1 MLGES
6 EMTVVYKLVLTL
18 LLGVIVFFTFQNIT
32 TVTVSFLTWSA
43 TVPLAMVVIAA
54 YILGMVTGGGVLWL
68 LMHSIHDDTL
78 KSK

>member
-1 MLGES
+1 
-6 EMTVVYKLVLTL
+6 MTVVYKLVLTL

>member
-1 MLGES
+1 MNL
-6 EMTVVYKLVLTL
+6 VYKFVLIL
-18 LLGVIVFFTFQNIT
+18 LLGVIVVFSFQNIT

-54 YILGMVTGGGVLWL
+54 YILGTVTGGGLVSL
-68 LMHSIHDDTL
+68 LMRSIHDDTK

>member
-1 MLGES
+1 MN
-6 EMTVVYKLVLTL
+6 VVYKLVLTL
-18 LLGVIVFFTFQNIT
+18 LLGVVVVFAFQNIT

-54 YILGMVTGGGVLWL
+54 YILGTVTGGGVLSL
-68 LMHSIHDDTL
+68 LMRSIHDDTR

>member
-18 LLGVIVFFTFQNIT
+18 LLGVTVVFAFQNIT

-43 TVPLAMVVIAA
+43 TVPLAMVVIAT
-54 YILGMVTGGGVLWL
+54 YILGAVTGGGVLWL
-68 LMHSIHDDTL
+68 LMHSIYDDTR

>member
-1 MLGES
+1 MN
-6 EMTVVYKLVLTL
+6 VVYKLVLTL
-18 LLGVIVFFTFQNIT
+18 LLGVIVVFAFQNIT

-54 YILGMVTGGGVLWL
+54 YILGTVTGGGVLSL
-68 LMHSIHDDTL
+68 LTRSIHDDTR